1 VLTRADKL
9 LIGIMTLCVIA
20 LYPIFWGARGAGEW
34 AVIKTSSAPDQTISL
49 QQPQRVVIKGPIGD
63 TVIEVADGKVRFV
76 DSPCDNKQC
85 IHSGWLKQLGDF
97 AACIPNRISIVVS
110 GPGDDFDAINF

>member
-1 VLTRADKL
+1 MLTNADKL
-9 LIGIMTLCVIA
+9 LIGAMALWVIT
-20 LYPIFWGARGAGEW
+20 LYPTFWGPRDAGEW
-34 AVIKTSSAPDQTISL
+34 AVIKTSSARDQTISL
-49 QQPQRVVIKGPIGD
+49 QQPQRVVITGPIGN

-110 GPGDDFDAINF
+110 GPGNDFDAINF